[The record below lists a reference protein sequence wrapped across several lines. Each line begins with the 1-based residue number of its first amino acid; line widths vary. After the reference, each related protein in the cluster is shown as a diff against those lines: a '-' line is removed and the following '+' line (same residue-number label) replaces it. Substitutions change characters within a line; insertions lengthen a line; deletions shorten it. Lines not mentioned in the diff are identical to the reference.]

1 LYKGEKMSAMTRKGD
16 ALSGHGCWGGHV
28 IAEGSGNVLVN
39 GIPAARAND
48 SSTPHTCP
56 AIPETHSGVMV
67 GSNSVY
73 VNGRSAQKVGD
84 GVSCGSTQASGSN
97 NVFIGG

>member
-1 LYKGEKMSAMTRKGD
+1 MSAMTRLGD
-16 ALSGHGCWGGHV
+16 ALAGHGCWPGHA
-28 IAEGSGNVLVN
+28 IAEGSSDVFVN
-39 GIPAARAND
+39 GIPAARAGD

-56 AIPETHSGVMV
+56 DIPETHSGVMI
-67 GSNSVY
+67 GSNSVF

-84 GVSCGSTQASGSN
+84 GVSCGSTQASGSP

>member
-1 LYKGEKMSAMTRKGD
+1 MSAMTRIGD
-16 ALSGHGCWGGHV
+16 ALSGHGCWPGHA
-28 IAEGSGNVLVN
+28 IAEGSGNVFVN
-39 GIPAARAND
+39 GIGAARAGD

-56 AIPETHSGVMV
+56 PIPETHSGVMV
-67 GSNSVY
+67 GSNSVF

-84 GVSCGSTQASGSN
+84 GVSCGSTQASGSS